1 MGGPV
6 GNPVHV
12 DQASFPDHSSLLS
25 VRIQYIEQFQLLSV
39 QNSLTQPVSLVSQ
52 FQ

>member
-1 MGGPV
+1 MCSPV

-12 DQASFPDHSSLLS
+12 DQAPFPDHSCFLS